1 MLSEGGNDMEMK
13 EYKDTKEF
21 KDFQKAVDTA
31 KANGNDKQLTTIRN
45 QLKKVTV
52 ICGAIQKNG
61 KICTRAPHTKDDG
74 SSNGRCAFHGG
85 KSTGQTTK
93 EGKARSLANLS
104 PQANMIHG
112 AYSERFQENLTQEE
126 IELYTYLMNY
136 FENDL
141 EIKDP
146 INLILCQR
154 FVMNLLKQMRIESDD
169 LTKESRSYND
179 FDAKIVRFI
188 ETLGLNKRF
197 MDSKDHKDNK
207 ESTNLNMLF
216 DFGSNE

>member
-1 MLSEGGNDMEMK
+1 
-13 EYKDTKEF
+13 
-21 KDFQKAVDTA
+21 
-31 KANGNDKQLTTIRN
+31 
-45 QLKKVTV
+45 
-52 ICGAIQKNG
+52 
-61 KICTRAPHTKDDG
+61 
-74 SSNGRCAFHGG
+74 
-85 KSTGQTTK
+85 
-93 EGKARSLANLS
+93 
-104 PQANMIHG
+104 
-112 AYSERFQENLTQEE
+112 
-126 IELYTYLMNY
+126 MNY